1 VKPPESDLAATSS
14 IQPGGAPPSS
24 PYEAPA
30 VQTLGTLDDLTAG
43 GGGSFPDGG
52 GGNSSLG

>member
-1 VKPPESDLAATSS
+1 MKPPESDLAATSS
-14 IQPGGAPPSS
+14 IQPGGTPPST

-30 VQTLGTLDDLTAG
+30 VRTLGSLDELTAG
-43 GGGSFPDGG
+43 GGGNFPDTG

>member
-1 VKPPESDLAATSS
+1 MKPPTSDLAATTSNK
-14 IQPGGAPPSS
+14 PDAGPSS
-24 PYEAPA
+24 APYEAPA
-30 VQTLGTLDDLTAG
+30 VRTLGSLDQLTAG